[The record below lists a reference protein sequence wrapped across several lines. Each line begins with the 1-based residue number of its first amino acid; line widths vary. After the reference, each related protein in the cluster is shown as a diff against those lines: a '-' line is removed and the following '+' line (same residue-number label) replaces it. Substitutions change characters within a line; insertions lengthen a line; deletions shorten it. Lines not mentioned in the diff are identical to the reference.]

1 MEALVNVAFPI
12 FAIMVLG
19 YAAGHRKLLGAES
32 TSALNSFVFIV
43 ALPAAVFGFTARAEF
58 SEILNWSY
66 IGAYLLGSLGTVVLA
81 VIAAALIFRLSR
93 KEVIFHGGMATY
105 GNTGYMGIPI
115 FLTAFGP
122 EGVLPNIVTNIIG
135 PTALMV
141 LMMLIFEVMQR
152 PGVSILGQLREIVRV
167 FIRNPVIAATV
178 AGIAYSLSGLPIP
191 TPVGNL
197 LNLLTDSAG
206 PTALF
211 ALGLSLVGQP
221 ILGDLME
228 VGWQTFLKLV
238 IHPLLVWVCVTEI
251 FTMDPFW
258 AQSAVILAA
267 LPTGASIFVVAQQYD
282 VAVRRASATVALSTA
297 VSVVTISVLFVLL
310 GVK

>member
-12 FAIMVLG
+12 FAVMAMG
-19 YAAGHRKLLGAES
+19 YAAGQRKLLDIS
-32 TSALNSFVFIV
+32 HTSALNSYVFLV
-43 ALPAAVFGFTARAEF
+43 ALPAAVFGFSARAEF

-66 IGAYLLGSLGTVVLA
+66 IGAYTLGSLGTVVLA
-81 VIAAALIFRLSR
+81 VLAAALVFRLSR
-93 KEVIFHGGMATY
+93 KEVIFHAGMAPY

-122 EGVLPNIVTNIIG
+122 QGMLPNVVTNIIG
-135 PTALMV
+135 PTALMA
-141 LMMLIFEVMQR
+141 LLMLIFEVMQR
-152 PGVSILGQLREIVRV
+152 PGGSILGQLREVARV
-167 FIRNPVIAATV
+167 FIRNPVIAATI
-178 AGIAYSLSGLPIP
+178 AGIGYSLTGLPMP
-191 TPVGNL
+191 TPFGNL
-197 LNLLTDSAG
+197 LDLLSASAG

-221 ILGDLME
+221 ILGDFSE
-228 VGWQTFLKLV
+228 IAWQTFLKLIV
-238 IHPLLVWVCVTEI
+238 HPLLVWICVTEI

-258 AQSAVILAA
+258 AQSAVLLAA
-267 LPTGASIFVVAQQYD
+267 MPTGASIFVVAQQYN

-297 VSVVTISVLFVLL
+297 VSVVTLSVLFVVM